1 MVSEMVQRA
10 ENIAVQEVPEVVL
23 ICQHHW
29 VIQAADG
36 PTSSGVCRV
45 CGEAKDF
52 NNYVETATWGDT
64 RLINRQDPVPAS
76 AIMAVKMDS
85 WEDE

>member
-1 MVSEMVQRA
+1 MEVSP
-10 ENIAVQEVPEVVL
+10 VQEVPEGSL

-29 VIQAADG
+29 LIQAADG
-36 PTSSGVCRV
+36 PVSVGSCRI
-45 CGEAKDF
+45 CGEAREF

-64 RLINRQDPVPAS
+64 RLMPSQVPVRQQVVVSSD
-76 AIMAVKMDS
+76 DT

>member
-1 MVSEMVQRA
+1 MVQQA
-10 ENIAVQEVPEVVL
+10 EAVLDQEVPEGFL

-29 VIQAADG
+29 LIKSADG
-36 PTSSGVCRV
+36 PTSTGVCQV

-64 RLINRQDPVPAS
+64 RLINRPDPVPAS
-76 AIMAVKMDS
+76 AIVTVPSDS